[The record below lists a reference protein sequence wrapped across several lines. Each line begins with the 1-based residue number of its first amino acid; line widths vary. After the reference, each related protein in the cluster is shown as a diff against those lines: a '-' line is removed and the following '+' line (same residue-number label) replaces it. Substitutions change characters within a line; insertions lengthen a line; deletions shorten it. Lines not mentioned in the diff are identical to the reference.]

1 VVIGVNVTLMMGKQ
15 VPKPVSRDLV
25 RALQTVTVTH
35 TDAGRS
41 GFQIVFRTGRRDR
54 RDLKDYRLAANPL
67 FQVFNRVVLVVTFG
81 AVVEVL
87 MDGIITHQQ
96 LAPSLEPGKST
107 FTITGEDV
115 SLMMDLEERSQPH
128 TGQDEATIARM
139 IIKDYQR
146 FGLIPD
152 VKQPRFRDQPTQN
165 ERIPT
170 QQGTDLTYLQEI
182 GKRFAHVFYVMPGPK
197 VGTSK
202 AYWGPPLR
210 NTTPQ
215 KALTVNMGS
224 FTNVT
229 SINFQNSATMAA
241 IVEGSVQDRKT
252 NQVRPLKN
260 ERSRR
265 PPLARRPALSSQPY
279 HLVQQFRE
287 TGRDTAQADARVQA
301 ATDRSVDDVIT
312 ASGELDTTRY
322 GGILRLRGLVG
333 LRGVG
338 DSYGGLYY
346 VKSVTHTL
354 SQGQYKQSFTIT
366 REGLGSTV
374 QKVTV

>member
-1 VVIGVNVTLMMGKQ
+1 MIGVNFTLMMGKE
-15 VPKPVSRDLV
+15 VPNPVSRDLV
-25 RALQTVTVTH
+25 AALQSVTVTH

-41 GFQIVFRTGRRDR
+41 GFQMVFRVGRRDR
-54 RDLKDYRLAANPL
+54 NDLKDYRLVSDPL
-67 FQVFNRVVLVVTFG
+67 FKVFNRVVLVVTFG
-81 AVVEVL
+81 AAAEVL

-96 LAPSLEPGKST
+96 LAPSLETGKST

-115 SLMMDLEERSQPH
+115 SIMMDLEERSKPH
-128 TGQDEATIARM
+128 TGQDEATIAQM
-139 IIKDYQR
+139 IIKDYQK

-152 VKQPRFRDQPTQN
+152 VKRPRFRDQPTQN

-170 QQGTDLTYLQEI
+170 QQGTDLAYLQEI
-182 GKRFAHVFYVMPGPK
+182 GKRFAHVFYVIPGPK

-210 NTTPQ
+210 DTTPQ

-229 SINFQNSATMAA
+229 SISFQNSATMAA
-241 IVEGSVQDRKT
+241 IVEGHVQDRKT
-252 NQVRPLKN
+252 NEIRPLKN

-265 PPLARRPALSSQPY
+265 PPLAKRPALTSQPY

-287 TGRDTAQADARVQA
+287 TGRDTAQADARAQA

-312 ASGELDTTRY
+312 ASGDINSTLY
-322 GGILRLRGLVG
+322 GGVLRLRGLVG

-346 VKSVTHTL
+346 VKTVTHTL

-374 QKVTV
+374 QRVMI